1 MGKILPT
8 YRKVLVEE
16 FVDNITANSSQYYAF
31 ASHPIEIEGAAP
43 EVSNNDYD
51 NTFTFNWNILFGKK
65 INGNDVVPVIS
76 KNIWT
81 TNTVYGMYDNTSNTV
96 YSNNIFYAITEPS
109 ITGGLYYIYKC
120 IDNANGSAS
129 TIDPSSIGTP
139 TQPSTFTTDDGYKW
153 RYIST
158 ISAANYEKF
167 SSDDYAPVY
176 TDATISASSQNYSG
190 VDVVM
195 ISNAGSGYTAY
206 RNNPNTDIVQS
217 NPNTTIIQIAD
228 DASDSDNFYVNSA
241 IYIYNT
247 LETTSQLKIVSDYF
261 VNSKGEKFIVTD
273 SSVNTSLII
282 PGLTKYLISPA
293 VIFESDGDS
302 DPSAYAVVNTS
313 NYSISEIVMLNS
325 GSNISWAN
333 VSIQAGYGSGANV
346 YAIVPPPG
354 GHGFDAPS
362 ELNVKGLAVSFD
374 FANNESNTIPT
385 ANIVYNKIGM
395 VKNPYTLVSNTA
407 DGSASKGSIY
417 NAATFD
423 NLYVVNVSPSYTFT
437 KGETIIGANS
447 GSRGVVVFSNSSQ
460 AYITCDQTFI
470 DGEYVAN
477 TAGTNLT
484 TIAIQTTPDIYTKDL
499 KPIYVENINN
509 INRSNTQTESYK
521 LIIEI

>member
-1 MGKILPT
+1 MGKIHPT
-8 YRKVLVEE
+8 YKKVLVEE

-31 ASHPIEIEGAAP
+31 ASHPIEIEGSSP
-43 EVSNNDYD
+43 DVSNNDYD
-51 NTFTFNWNILFGKK
+51 SVFTFNWNILFGKK

-76 KNIWT
+76 KNIWSA
-81 TNTVYGMYDNTSNTV
+81 NTVYEMYDNTSDTI
-96 YSNNIFYAITEPS
+96 YSNNNFYAITEPN

-120 IDNANGSAS
+120 INNANGAPS
-129 TIDPSSIGTP
+129 TVNPSSVGTP
-139 TQPSTFTTDDGYKW
+139 KQPSTFTTNDGYKW

-158 ISAANYEKF
+158 ISSANYDKF
-167 SSDDYAPVY
+167 SSGEYAPVY
-176 TDATISASSQNYSG
+176 TDSTISTFSKNYSG
-190 VDVVM
+190 IDVVM
-195 ISNAGSGYTAY
+195 ITNAGSGYTAY
-206 RNNPNTDIVQS
+206 KNNPNTDIVQS
-217 NPNTTIIQIAD
+217 NPNTTLIQIAS

-247 LETTSQLKIVSDYF
+247 LESTSQLRIISDYV
-261 VNSKGEKFIVTD
+261 VNSSGKFVFTETA
-273 SSVNTSLII
+273 VNTSLIT

-302 DPSAYAVVNTS
+302 NPSAYATVNTS
-313 NYSISEIVMLNS
+313 TYSILDVVMLNS

-354 GHGFDAPS
+354 GHGYDAVS
-362 ELNVKGLAVSFD
+362 ELNVKGIAFSFS

-395 VKNPYTLVSNTA
+395 VKNPYTLVANTTEGSANKGDIYNTA
-407 DGSASKGSIY
+407 
-417 NAATFD
+417 TFN

-437 KGETIIGANS
+437 KGETVIGSNS
-447 GSRGVVVFSNSSQ
+447 GSRGVIVFSNSTQ
-460 AYITCDQTFI
+460 AYISCDQTLI
-470 DGEYVAN
+470 EGEYVSN
-477 TAGTNLT
+477 TAGVDLT
-484 TIAIQTTPDIYTKDL
+484 TISIQTTPDIYTKDL

-509 INRSNTQTESYK
+509 INRSNTQTETYK

>member
-1 MGKILPT
+1 MGKIHPT
-8 YRKVLVEE
+8 YKKVLVEE

-31 ASHPIEIEGAAP
+31 ASHPIEIEGSAP
-43 EVSNNDYD
+43 DVPNNDYD
-51 NTFTFNWNILFGKK
+51 SVFTFNWNILFGKK
-65 INGNDVVPVIS
+65 IKGNDVVPAIS

-81 TNTVYGMYDNTSNTV
+81 ANTVYEMYDNTSNTI

-109 ITGGLYYIYKC
+109 ITGGFYYIYKC
-120 IDNANGSAS
+120 IDNANGSPS

-153 RYIST
+153 RYISK
-158 ISAANYEKF
+158 ISTANYEKF
-167 SSDDYAPVY
+167 SSAEYAPVY
-176 TDATISASSQNYSG
+176 TDAAISASAMNYAG

-195 ISNAGSGYTAY
+195 ISNAGSGYIAY
-206 RNNPNTDIVQS
+206 RNNPNTDIIQS
-217 NPNTTIIQIAD
+217 NPNTTLIQIAS

-247 LETTSQLKIVSDYF
+247 LETTSQLRIISDYV
-261 VNSKGEKFIVTD
+261 VNSSGKFVFTETG
-273 SSVNTSLII
+273 VNTSLIT

-302 DPSAYAVVNTS
+302 EPSAYATVNTS
-313 NYSISEIVMLNS
+313 TYAISEIVMLNS

-333 VSIQAGYGSGANV
+333 VSIRAGYGSGANV

-354 GHGFDAPS
+354 GHGYDAVS
-362 ELNVKGLAVSFD
+362 ELNVKGLAVSFS
-374 FANNESNTIPT
+374 FSNNEYNTLPT

-395 VKNPYTLVSNTA
+395 VKNPYTLVANTA
-407 DGSASKGSIY
+407 DGTATKGTIY
-417 NAATFD
+417 NTATFD
-423 NLYVVNVSPSYTFT
+423 NLYVVNVIPSYTFS

-460 AYITCDQTFI
+460 AYIACDQTFI

-477 TAGTNLT
+477 TAGDNLT

-499 KPIYVENINN
+499 KMIYSENINN

>member
-8 YRKVLVEE
+8 YRKALIEE
-16 FVDNITANSSQYYAF
+16 VVNNITANSSQYYAF
-31 ASHPIEIEGAAP
+31 ASHPLEYDGPAP

-51 NTFTFNWNILFGKK
+51 TTFTFNWNMLFGKK
-65 INGNDVVPVIS
+65 LNGNDVVPVIT

-81 TNTVYGMYDNTSNTV
+81 SNTVYEMYDNTSDTI
-96 YSNNIFYAITEPS
+96 YSNNVYYAITEPS
-109 ITGGLYYIYKC
+109 ISGGLYHVYKC
-120 IDNANGSAS
+120 IDNANGSPS
-129 TIDPSSIGTP
+129 TVDPSSIGTP
-139 TQPSTFTTDDGYKW
+139 RQPSTFTTDDGYKW
-153 RYIST
+153 RYLAT

-167 SSDDYAPVY
+167 SSNEYAPIY
-176 TDATISASSQNYSG
+176 TDATISATADNYAG

-206 RNNPNTDIVQS
+206 RNNPNTDIIQS
-217 NPNTTIIQIAD
+217 NPNSTLLQIAD
-228 DASDSDNFYVNSA
+228 SASDSDNFYVNSA

-247 LETTSQLKIVSDYF
+247 IETTSQLRIVSDYV
-261 VNSKGEKFIVTD
+261 VNSSGKFVVTD
-273 SSVNTSLII
+273 TAVNTSLIT
-282 PGLTKYLISPA
+282 PGLSKYIISPA

-302 DPSAYAVVNTS
+302 NPSAYCTVNTS

-333 VSIQAGYGSGANV
+333 VSIQSGFGSGANV

-354 GHGFDAPS
+354 GHGADPVS
-362 ELNVKGLAVSFD
+362 ELNVKGLAVSFN
-374 FANNESNTIPT
+374 FANNESQTLPT
-385 ANIVYNKIGM
+385 ANLVYNKIGI
-395 VKNPYTLVSNTA
+395 VKNPHALVANTA
-407 DGSASKGSIY
+407 EGSASKGELYKTS
-417 NAATFD
+417 TFD

-447 GSRGVVVFSNSSQ
+447 GSRGVVVFSNSTQ
-460 AYITCDQTFI
+460 AYVTCDQTFI
-470 DGEYVAN
+470 DGEFVAN
-477 TAGTNLT
+477 TVGANLT

-509 INRSNTQTESYK
+509 INRSNNQTESYK